1 MIDLEWLANP
11 RGARASTVHLRL
23 RISHAAIVALA
34 MTLGVAAR
42 PAIAQETPRAEI
54 GAGYSAMR
62 DSDADE
68 WFPVGWAADVAV
80 NPSSWFGIV
89 GEAGGHYKTI
99 DFDGFEVDLQVH
111 TFMGGAR
118 FTGRGTPRI
127 TPFGQV
133 LAGVARESFDGIS
146 QNVFALQPGAGLN
159 LYFTDNVGARV
170 QADFRGLYDKDEGD
184 WVGEARLS
192 LGALIAIR

>member
-1 MIDLEWLANP
+1 MLF
-11 RGARASTVHLRL
+11 
-23 RISHAAIVALA
+23 RISHAAMVAVV
-34 MTLGVAAR
+34 MTLALAAR
-42 PAIAQETPRAEI
+42 PVAAQDRPRAEI

-68 WFPVGWAADVAV
+68 WFPVGWVADISL

-99 DFDGFEVDLQVH
+99 DFDGFDVDLQVH

-118 FTGRGTPRI
+118 FTARGNPRI

-146 QNVFALQPGAGLN
+146 QNVFALQPGAGVN
-159 LYFTDNVGARV
+159 LYFSDNVGARL
-170 QADFRGLYDKDEGD
+170 QADFRGLYDKDAED
-184 WVGEARLS
+184 WMGEARVS
-192 LGALIAIR
+192 SGVVIAIR

>member
-1 MIDLEWLANP
+1 ML
-11 RGARASTVHLRL
+11 L
-23 RISHAAIVALA
+23 RISHAATIALA
-34 MTLGVAAR
+34 MVLALAAR
-42 PAIAQETPRAEI
+42 PAAAQDAPRAEI

-68 WFPVGWAADVAV
+68 WFPVGWVADVAV

-118 FTGRGTPRI
+118 FTGRGNPRI

-146 QNVFALQPGAGLN
+146 QNVFALQPGAGVN
-159 LYFTDNVGARV
+159 LYFTDNVGARL
-170 QADFRGLYDKDEGD
+170 QADFRGLYDKDEED
-184 WVGEARLS
+184 WMGEARFS
-192 LGALIAIR
+192 FGVVVAVR